1 MFRSTCSLKPEQWGV
16 AEHETLLRII
26 ELAGQ
31 YDQLDVSNIACME
44 AAARRVQT
52 IEWAYHDKIR
62 ETDAGSTSRLSLEEA
77 TAFSGLSRAG
87 DLLMVAPAL
96 LDHVKVAVEKD
107 AAIMKNIRKAREERE
122 LRRKDHNNNKDKYKD
137 KG

>member
-31 YDQLDVSNIACME
+31 YDQLDVTNLACME

-62 ETDAGSTSRLSLEEA
+62 ETDAGSTSRLSIEEA

-87 DLLMVAPAL
+87 DLM
-96 LDHVKVAVEKD
+96 
-107 AAIMKNIRKAREERE
+107 M
-122 LRRKDHNNNKDKYKD
+122 
-137 KG
+137 